1 MHPSFSL
8 CLQYSFRALRS
19 TRGCPSLPKLDTS
32 PSNAVPTIVRITSSP
47 PLHRGTI
54 LAYWVA
60 RMPKERYQPCVHILP
75 RLTHYD
81 CEKDTMSKELKPIG
95 RLGSC
100 ATKVGSTVDVLLFG
114 SSFPTQYFFFLI
126 LAALLYYFA
135 LKLTDQ
141 VEKNKRTIKNN

>member
-1 MHPSFSL
+1 
-8 CLQYSFRALRS
+8 
-19 TRGCPSLPKLDTS
+19 
-32 PSNAVPTIVRITSSP
+32 
-47 PLHRGTI
+47 
-54 LAYWVA
+54 
-60 RMPKERYQPCVHILP
+60 MPKERYQPCVHILP